1 MDELVQKILGGRRS
15 KRHEGHPK
23 VDLRAYMG
31 RIQGGVGAEPV
42 EAFEATDDLAGG
54 SAELEAGQTV
64 YIAKNGSKYVKDKR
78 GRPRYI
84 SGSNKAWMK
93 KIRSMP
99 RRKSKKYS
107 KRK

>member
-1 MDELVQKILGGRRS
+1 MDELVQNILGGRRS

-31 RIQGGVGAEPV
+31 RIHGGVEAETAETV
-42 EAFEATDDLAGG
+42 DDLAGG
-54 SAELEAGQTV
+54 SAPELEAGQTV
-64 YIAKNGSKYVKDKR
+64 YTAKNGSKYVKDKR
-78 GRPRYI
+78 GRPRFI

-93 KIRSMP
+93 KIRSKP
-99 RRKSKKYS
+99 RKSKKHS

>member
-31 RIQGGVGAEPV
+31 RIHGGVEAETA
-42 EAFEATDDLAGG
+42 EAVDDLAGG
-54 SAELEAGQTV
+54 SAPELEAGV
-64 YIAKNGSKYVKDKR
+64 YLAKNGSKYVKDKR

-93 KIRSMP
+93 KIRSIP